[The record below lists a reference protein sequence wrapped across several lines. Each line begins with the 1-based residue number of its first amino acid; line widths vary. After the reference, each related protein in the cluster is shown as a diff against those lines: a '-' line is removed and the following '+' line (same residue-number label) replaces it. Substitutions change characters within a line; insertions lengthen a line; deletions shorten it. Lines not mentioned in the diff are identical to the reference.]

1 MEGELLSCTQYAD
14 NITAFLPEEDS
25 LPAFLGAMDVF
36 GAATGQRLNPAKS
49 KAMMM
54 GSRTLPEVPPDA
66 VLPWVR
72 SAKALGVTFHEGVGQ
87 PTIDWSGK
95 VAAVERRLHS
105 LAALPMSAMGRG
117 LACAAYGV
125 SQLLFHA
132 EFGGMPPHQLL
143 RGLTSTIAA
152 YVDSGVAPGQQVG
165 PRFAGVAADLLVG
178 SPKEGGFGVLPLAQ
192 HIRARHAAW
201 GARLACALAQ
211 TCPPPWAMVAR
222 CALASFPHACHPFA
236 IMAWRPL
243 QLERALLPA
252 PFLRLLDG
260 LAALPPVEDVHPDA
274 LAPGAWCACA
284 PMWLNPLMPGG
295 AGQVLDVEFADLA
308 NSGITTVA
316 ELAAGA
322 VAVTQASNREEFL
335 AARAIHLPQNWPAF
349 LDRHRTHQ
357 QLHHCVAR
365 LSQPWLQAAQ
375 NHSPP
380 PVSAFHEVALPR
392 LGWRLAQGTVQLDAL
407 SVRQATQAQL
417 EHVQQRQQQRHADF
431 VGLVLTLSG
440 RPRDTPLEERAA
452 MVTRLLR
459 GLWQLPWDNG
469 HKEVYWRLRL
479 DALPTAARRHAAN
492 DKCCCGSPCPDR
504 MHHYWACPAAAAL
517 QGLIATHLQRRG
529 MLQTSLQAAHIL
541 LAQPPSPRLHKGV
554 WHVVCLAAICALDHV
569 RRASSARAL
578 AGVQA
583 GQLMEAGAPL
593 AARMADRAVARF
605 WDLLTDF
612 CVLDQAPPA
621 WQQCLCTSHPFITW
635 QGSWTVVRSLP

>member
-1 MEGELLSCTQYAD
+1 MARLGMGSAFLRVTEALLSNTRARAYVNGAMSRAVGFQAGVRQGCPLAPLLYLFLGQALGRFLASTGIGISMEGEWLACTQYAD
-14 NITAFLPEEDS
+14 DVTAFLPEEDS
-25 LPAFLGAMDVF
+25 LPAFLAAMDVF

-54 GSRTLPEVPPDA
+54 RSRTLPEVPPDA

-87 PTIDWSGK
+87 PTIDWPAK
-95 VAAVERRLHS
+95 VAAVEHRLCS
-105 LAALPMSAMGRG
+105 LATLPVSAMGRG

-125 SQLLFHA
+125 SQLMFHA

-152 YVDSGVAPGQQVG
+152 FVDSGVAPGQQVG
-165 PRFAGVAADLLVG
+165 PRFAGVAVDLLVG

-236 IMAWRPL
+236 ILAWRPL

-274 LAPGAWCACA
+274 LSPGAWCACA

-316 ELAAGA
+316 ELAAAA

-349 LDRHRTHQ
+349 LDHHRTRQ

-365 LSQPWLQAAQ
+365 VSQAWLQAAQ

-380 PVSAFHEVALPR
+380 PASAFHEVALPR
-392 LGWRLAQGTVQLDAL
+392 LGWRLAQGD
-407 SVRQATQAQL
+407 
-417 EHVQQRQQQRHADF
+417 
-431 VGLVLTLSG
+431 
-440 RPRDTPLEERAA
+440 RAA
-452 MVTRLLR
+452 GCPVGPPGHPSAAGACAAVATAAPRRLR
-459 GLWQLPWDNG
+459 GPGADTQWQAWG
-469 HKEVYWRLRL
+469 HATRG
-479 DALPTAARRHAAN
+479 T
-492 DKCCCGSPCPDR
+492 GSR
-504 MHHYWACPAAAAL
+504 GHTPAAKSVAATL
-517 QGLIATHLQRRG
+517 
-529 MLQTSLQAAHIL
+529 
-541 LAQPPSPRLHKGV
+541 
-554 WHVVCLAAICALDHV
+554 
-569 RRASSARAL
+569 
-578 AGVQA
+578 
-583 GQLMEAGAPL
+583 GQ
-593 AARMADRAVARF
+593 
-605 WDLLTDF
+605 
-612 CVLDQAPPA
+612 
-621 WQQCLCTSHPFITW
+621 
-635 QGSWTVVRSLP
+635 